1 MNHLSLQKILVA
13 VLLGA
18 SLPLAVHART
28 QTPADVGA
36 EYAGPVQPYPG
47 LAQSSGPGGT
57 PMLHVDL
64 TDAPRRIFRVR
75 ETIPVW
81 PGALTLYCPK
91 WIPGEHSPS
100 VRWPTW
106 SAWKS
111 PVTASV
117 IA

>member
-47 LAQSSGPGGT
+47 LAQSPGPGGT

-91 WIPGEHSPS
+91 GFPASIRP
-100 VRWPTW
+100 R
-106 SAWKS
+106 SADQRGRRGNLR
-111 PVTASV
+111 
-117 IA
+117 